1 MGDDEE
7 PEKQASLD
15 KSALSEAEA
24 PVKADANGA
33 TAANEGSEDDFHSA
47 MEVEEASDSKG
58 VDDDEESLEDNN
70 TEIPEDEDEI
80 SIKSHATTEQDAASV
95 ASHHK
100 TKDDSVTRKTP
111 KGKRPAKAAAGSS
124 VKKGRAPSVAGLTIP
139 FRTVKKAMKL
149 EPETP
154 IVQNEAAIMTTFA
167 VELFLKR
174 LAKDSF
180 RNAKNRGRNTV
191 RYEDVA
197 EARTNDKALSFLE
210 PLLP

>member
-1 MGDDEE
+1 MDDNE
-7 PEKQASLD
+7 PGKISLSD
-15 KSALSEAEA
+15 ERGAPPEIKAEGTDA
-24 PVKADANGA
+24 PLA
-33 TAANEGSEDDFHSA
+33 EGSEDDFHSA
-47 MEVEEASDSKG
+47 MEAEDKVGEE
-58 VDDDEESLEDNN
+58 DEESLEDH

-80 SIKSHATTEQDAASV
+80 SVKTQNTEADADASIT
-95 ASHHK
+95 SSHK
-100 TKDDSVTRKTP
+100 TKHKTP
-111 KGKRPAKAAAGSS
+111 KGKRAVKAAAGSS
-124 VKKGRAPSVAGLTIP
+124 VKKGRTPSVKGLTIP

-167 VELFLKR
+167 VELFLKK
-174 LAKDSF
+174 LAVDAF

-197 EARTNDKALSFLE
+197 EARTNNKALSFLE